1 MSLQNPFQS
10 LSQVC
15 WVGQN
20 DFRSKLRRSVVL
32 LLLSIFNY
40 PFRINIQQ
48 ESSFH
53 EFLTHLKK
61 LKTQSNS
68 QWKKKK
74 KDAFRFWNFWLSI
87 RQVATYSQQYIVSQP
102 IQIDTST
109 LDQNTLYSINSQSLT
124 L

>member
-15 WVGQN
+15 LVGQN

-40 PFRINIQQ
+40 PFRITIQQ

-53 EFLTHLKK
+53 VF
-61 LKTQSNS
+61 QF
-68 QWKKKK
+68 
-74 KDAFRFWNFWLSI
+74 AV
-87 RQVATYSQQYIVSQP
+87 QV
-102 IQIDTST
+102 
-109 LDQNTLYSINSQSLT
+109 LGCGGKFFGSLEKSVDD
-124 L
+124 